1 MKDIS
6 RPHFNLNE
14 LHVNIYFQNLVVLN
28 CATIFPMLFIGSYCP
43 VIFDSWTCWNASL
56 PDTAQ
61 VQPCP
66 DFIDWGWGP
75 TKGISHKKDNK
86 DTSG

>member
-1 MKDIS
+1 
-6 RPHFNLNE
+6 
-14 LHVNIYFQNLVVLN
+14 
-28 CATIFPMLFIGSYCP
+28 MLFIGSYCP

-56 PDTAQ
+56 PNTAQ

-75 TKGISHKKDNK
+75 TKGMSHKKDIK
-86 DTSG
+86 DIAGS

>member
-1 MKDIS
+1 MNYSLEFIYI
-6 RPHFNLNE
+6 RYFN
-14 LHVNIYFQNLVVLN
+14 
-28 CATIFPMLFIGSYCP
+28 CGTIFSTLFIGSYCP

-56 PDTAQ
+56 PNTAQ

-75 TKGISHKKDNK
+75 TKGM
-86 DTSG
+86 